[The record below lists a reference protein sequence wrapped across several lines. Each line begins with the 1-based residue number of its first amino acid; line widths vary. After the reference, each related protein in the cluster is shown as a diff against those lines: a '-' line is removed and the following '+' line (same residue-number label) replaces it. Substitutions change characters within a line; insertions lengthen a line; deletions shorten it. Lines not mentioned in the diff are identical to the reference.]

1 MQNTHRFHSYTN
13 THTHLEINSFYSFVC
28 VCVCF
33 FFSADTHLCRA
44 PTLRQRSQFKHIK
57 STADYVCRY
66 YPKNQR
72 CAFSKETQTITDLI
86 TPELYHSCCSVFTL
100 SDTAETTAQI
110 RTESR
115 FPSQLSSLAAYH
127 KPQKS
132 QCQAELGTGPTKPT
146 HAPTQS
152 HKNKPASHRI
162 FKDEFLYLL
171 AAAGS
176 VL

>member
-1 MQNTHRFHSYTN
+1 MAFSRTQ
-13 THTHLEINSFYSFVC
+13 THTHTHSEINSFYGVYSIVL
-28 VCVCF
+28 
-33 FFSADTHLCRA
+33 FSVIHTHASA
-44 PTLRQRSQFKHIK
+44 PTLRQRSQFKRIK

-86 TPELYHSCCSVFTL
+86 TPELYRSCCSVFTL
-100 SDTAETTAQI
+100 SDMAETTAQI
-110 RTESR
+110 RTEWR
-115 FPSQLSSLAAYH
+115 FSSQLSWLASYH

-132 QCQAELGTGPTKPT
+132 QCQTELGTGPTCQRTPVQKQT
-146 HAPTQS
+146 NIMKA
-152 HKNKPASHRI
+152 
-162 FKDEFLYLL
+162 EFLYLL